1 MNCTPPLQKNVITGV
16 GHFISWLTEI
26 LVFVTIQVIVLAMG
40 HVRWSQIHWDWFFF
54 MLWPSINYV
63 VFPTVQVLTAKELR
77 HHVFGWMR
85 PGSECGQRAE
95 NEGAGGGGAE
105 HIEMKDLNRNVVV

>member
-1 MNCTPPLQKNVITGV
+1 MQKNVITGM

-26 LVFVTIQVIVLAMG
+26 LVFVTIQVIVVAMG
-40 HVRWSQIHWDWFFF
+40 QVKWSQIHWDWFFL

-77 HHVFGWMR
+77 RHVFSWMR
-85 PGSECGQRAE
+85 PRSKCCRGDGGGQRAE
-95 NEGAGGGGAE
+95 EEGGGGGE
-105 HIEMKDLNRNVVV
+105 HIEMKDLNRNVVQV

>member
-1 MNCTPPLQKNVITGV
+1 M

-26 LVFVTIQVIVLAMG
+26 LVFVTIQVIVVAMG
-40 HVRWSQIHWDWFFF
+40 QVQWSQIHWDWFFL

-85 PGSECGQRAE
+85 PG
-95 NEGAGGGGAE
+95 NEGGGGGGGGAE

>member
-1 MNCTPPLQKNVITGV
+1 M

-26 LVFVTIQVIVLAMG
+26 LVFVTIQVIVVAMG
-40 HVRWSQIHWDWFFF
+40 QVQWGQIHWDWFFL

-77 HHVFGWMR
+77 HHVFGWMVPR
-85 PGSECGQRAE
+85 SKGPC
-95 NEGAGGGGAE
+95 
-105 HIEMKDLNRNVVV
+105 